1 MQSDKPTECETTG
14 WKKSGFFCNWM
25 QNNLFALVA
34 VSQLL
39 WERIFH
45 LYSGCSVKLGEEPEV
60 LVPVDFM
67 KHPCQFITVMQ
78 TWIFKSVFIYR
89 EVAEAVFIP
98 GGGPHLAMEIHVLLH
113 PMTYWLLVSLKTIV
127 QEQHTSF
134 CDFPCLSHQSQCLW
148 SWQNT
153 VL

>member
-1 MQSDKPTECETTG
+1 MFYLFSICPTCFV
-14 WKKSGFFCNWM
+14 FF
-25 QNNLFALVA
+25 FPFFFF
-34 VSQLL
+34 
-39 WERIFH
+39 FH
-45 LYSGCSVKLGEEPEV
+45 LLSNWVFFRALFTASDCFIYVVVV
-60 LVPVDFM
+60 LWNLRRTRGSSSCWLYE
-67 KHPCQFITVMQ
+67 HPCQFITVMQ

-113 PMTYWLLVSLKTIV
+113 PMTHWLLVSLKTID

-134 CDFPCLSHQSQCLW
+134 CDLPCLSHQSQCLW

>member
-1 MQSDKPTECETTG
+1 MQSDKPAECESAG
-14 WKKSGFFCNWM
+14 WKRSGFFFCNWM
-25 QNNLFALVA
+25 HNNLFALVA

-39 WERIFH
+39 WERIFR
-45 LYSGCSVKLGEEPEV
+45 LCSSVKLEGEPEV
-60 LVPVDFM
+60 LVPVDFT
-67 KHPCQFITVMQ
+67 KQPCQFITVMQ

-89 EVAEAVFIP
+89 EIAGAVFIP

-113 PMTYWLLVSLKTIV
+113 PMTHWLLVSLKTVV

-134 CDFPCLSHQSQCLW
+134 CDLPCLSHQSQCLW

>member
-1 MQSDKPTECETTG
+1 MTNPLSVRAPTGKSQGFFATECRIIY
-14 WKKSGFFCNWM
+14 
-25 QNNLFALVA
+25 
-34 VSQLL
+34 LL
-39 WERIFH
+39 WLQSASCFERGCFIYVVVVLWNLRRTRGSSSCW
-45 LYSGCSVKLGEEPEV
+45 LYE
-60 LVPVDFM
+60 
-67 KHPCQFITVMQ
+67 HPCQFITVMQ

-113 PMTYWLLVSLKTIV
+113 PMTHWLLVSLKTIV

-134 CDFPCLSHQSQCLW
+134 CDLPCLSHQSQCLW